1 MSNKDEFWQYAK
13 EAMRSAL
20 AAESDDDRQSLF
32 ELARTWT
39 LAALLERHSLSRS
52 VAMPRARLGLLAF

>member
-1 MSNKDEFWQYAK
+1 MSSTDQFWQYAK

-20 AAESDDDRQSLF
+20 AAETTDDQQSLI

-39 LAALLERHSLSRS
+39 LAALLERQFSNHN
-52 VAMPRARLGLLAF
+52 AMSDSTNAAV